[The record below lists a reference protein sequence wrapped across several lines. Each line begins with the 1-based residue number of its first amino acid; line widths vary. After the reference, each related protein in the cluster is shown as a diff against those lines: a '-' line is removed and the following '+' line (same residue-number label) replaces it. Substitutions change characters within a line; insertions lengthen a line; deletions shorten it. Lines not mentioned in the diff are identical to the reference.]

1 MLKWA
6 KIINCWFFPTRRTL
20 VINMSEEKLLRKL
33 SEAVIACD
41 KKAVVKAAQEAIKKG
56 LDPVKAIEKGLSEG
70 AIIVGDKF
78 DRLEIF
84 LTDLMMAADAMKAGL
99 DVLLPLISKEKILKK
114 GTVVSGTVKGDIH
127 DIGKNILAALLS
139 ANGFDVHDLGV
150 DVPTSKFIE
159 EAEKVGADIIALSA
173 LMSSTIGGQKD
184 VIDYLRETGKR
195 KKFIV
200 MVGGGPTT
208 QEWAEEIGADGYA
221 ETATEAVKVALE
233 LIGKKRS

>member
-1 MLKWA
+1 
-6 KIINCWFFPTRRTL
+6 
-20 VINMSEEKLLRKL
+20 MSEEELLRKL
-33 SEAVIACD
+33 SEAVVASD
-41 KKAVVKAAQEAIKKG
+41 RDAVVKAAQEAIEKG
-56 LDPVKAIEKGLSEG
+56 LDPVKAIENGLSEG
-70 AIIVGDKF
+70 AITVGEKF

-99 DVLLPLISKEKILKK
+99 DILLPLISKEKVLKK

-127 DIGKNILAALLS
+127 DIGKNILSALFS
-139 ANGFDVHDLGV
+139 ANGFEVHDLGV

-159 EAEKVGADIIALSA
+159 EAEKVGADVIALSA

-184 VIDYLRETGKR
+184 VIDYLSETGKR
-195 KKFIV
+195 EKFIV

-208 QEWAEEIGADGYA
+208 REWTEEIGADGYA

-233 LIGKKRS
+233 LIEKKRS